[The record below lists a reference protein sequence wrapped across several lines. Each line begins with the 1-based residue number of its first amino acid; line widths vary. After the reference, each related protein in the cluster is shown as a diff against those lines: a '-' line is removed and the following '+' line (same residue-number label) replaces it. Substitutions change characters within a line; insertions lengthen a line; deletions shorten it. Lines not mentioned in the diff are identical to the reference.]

1 MRHLKNEV
9 DTIKKDVECGLQL
22 KDKSIEVEPN
32 DKIICYTLKKETQ
45 HIEWN
50 PGF

>member
-1 MRHLKNEV
+1 MRHLKDEV

-22 KDKSIEVEPN
+22 ADKSIEVEAG
-32 DKIICYTLKKETQ
+32 DRIICYTMRKDTQ
-45 HIEWN
+45 MIDWK